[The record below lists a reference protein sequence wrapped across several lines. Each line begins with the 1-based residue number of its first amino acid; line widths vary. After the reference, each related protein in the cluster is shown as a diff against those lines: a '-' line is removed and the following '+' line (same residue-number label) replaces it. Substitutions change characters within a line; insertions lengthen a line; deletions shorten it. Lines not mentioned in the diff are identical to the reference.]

1 MKGEAEMRPYFE
13 RVAARLLLVTHASY
27 RVSEKRNKVGLT
39 PEEEEAADAIGWA
52 RNHLEAENGALATL
66 LFQGPERVPNG
77 NLAQVLTALGDD
89 QYNGKGGPLSAHMQV
104 VAQFAKAAEPIV
116 GNYTNLLE
124 GKIKL
129 AEDFGFE
136 ADAAQLHPSTLPH
149 QRDTILWALK
159 KGRALVGSSFGLGKT
174 HTQIEMLRLIQ
185 AETGGRVLIVCPLGV
200 KHQFTEEDGPRLCVD
215 IRYVRNDAEAA
226 AAGTAFLITNYE
238 RVRDGHFSPAFLASL
253 SGVSLD
259 EGSIMRSVGSDTHQ
273 QFTKLL
279 KPVPFRFV
287 CTATPSPNRYTEL
300 NHYAAFLGV
309 MDSGQALTRWF
320 KRDSQKAGNL
330 TLHPAHESDYW
341 LWVSSW
347 ALFLTKPSDLGYSD
361 ESYDLPDL
369 QVHWHLVSEGETE
382 LRTDSR
388 GQVEA
393 FASTGGNLPAA
404 AREKKRSIGARV
416 AKALEIVGAESSS
429 LNWLLWHHLEDERKA
444 LTKAFG
450 DDMEGYHAVYGSQE
464 LEEREKLIV
473 GFAHGQYRLL
483 ATKPE
488 IAGSGC
494 NFQKHC
500 HLNLFLGIDYRF
512 EDFIQAVH
520 RTHRFQQAHE
530 VQVHI
535 LYTPAE
541 EPIKKELEAKWKRHD
556 ELMAKMREIIRTYGL
571 SHEAAK
577 QQLTRSMGVEREEV
591 VGQRFT
597 AVRNDTVQELPR
609 LADNSVGLIHT
620 SIPFGNHYEYS
631 AAYED
636 FGHNT
641 DNEAFFGQMDFLI
654 PELYRVLKPGR
665 IAAIHVKDRVR
676 YGSVSGDSFIALDP
690 FSDQTS
696 AAFRKHG
703 FRLLGRIT
711 VLTDVVRENNQT
723 YRLGY
728 SEMCK
733 DGSKMGVGLPE
744 YILLL
749 RKMPSS
755 QDNGYADEPVVKDK
769 ADYSLARWQVD
780 AGALYRSSGD
790 RLLTPAELQSR
801 SMDRIGQWWK
811 KRNLFTPYDYKEH
824 VQVGEVLQTAG
835 RLPSSFSM
843 VAPQS
848 AHPDVWTNV
857 NYMRSLNGEQ
867 SKRNVE
873 NHICPLPFDI
883 VDRIITRYS
892 NPDDLVLDPFGGL
905 MTVPFRAVKLGRRG
919 YGVELKKEYWQAGV
933 AYCKEAEYQA
943 TVPTLFDF
951 MASEPVMQEGAV
963 AA

>member
-1 MKGEAEMRPYFE
+1 M
-13 RVAARLLLVTHASY
+13 T
-27 RVSEKRNKVGLT
+27 
-39 PEEEEAADAIGWA
+39 
-52 RNHLEAENGALATL
+52 
-66 LFQGPERVPNG
+66 
-77 NLAQVLTALGDD
+77 
-89 QYNGKGGPLSAHMQV
+89 
-104 VAQFAKAAEPIV
+104 KAATRPARRTKAYREF
-116 GNYTNLLE
+116 LE

-129 AEDFGFE
+129 AEDFGFA
-136 ADAAQLHPSTLPH
+136 ADRAALHPSTLPH
-149 QRDTILWALK
+149 QADTILWAAK
-159 KGRALVGSSFGLGKT
+159 KGRALIGSSFGLGKT
-174 HTQIEMLRLIQ
+174 HTQIELLRLCQ
-185 AETGGRVLIVCPLGV
+185 QQRGGMVLIVCPLGV
-200 KHQFTEEDGPRLCVD
+200 KHQFTEEDGPRLGVT
-215 IRYVRNDAEAA
+215 ITYVRNDAEAYA
-226 AAGTAFLITNYE
+226 VGSGFIITNYE
-238 RVRDGHFSPAFLASL
+238 RVRDGHFSAGFLARL
-253 SGVSLD
+253 TAVSLD
-259 EGSIMRSVGSDTHQ
+259 EGSVLRSVGSETHQ

-279 KPVPFRFV
+279 APVPYRFV

-330 TLHPAHESDYW
+330 TLHPQHEADYW

-347 ALFLTKPSDLGYSD
+347 ALFLTTPSDLGYSD
-361 ESYDLPDL
+361 AGYDLPAL
-369 QVHWHLVSEGETE
+369 QVHWHLVSEGEAE
-382 LRTDSR
+382 VHVDSR
-388 GQVEA
+388 GQAEV
-393 FASTGGNLPAA
+393 FHSTGGNLPAA

-416 AKALEIVGAESSS
+416 AKALELVDASQEDD
-429 LNWLLWHHLEDERKA
+429 NWLLWHHLEDERRA
-444 LTKAFG
+444 LEKAFADTPG
-450 DDMEGYHAVYGSQE
+450 GFHSVYGSQE
-464 LEEREKLIV
+464 LELREKLIV
-473 GFAHGQYRLL
+473 GFAHGEFAVL

-494 NFQKHC
+494 NFQRHC

-520 RTHRFQQAHE
+520 RTHRFQQAHP

-541 EPIKKELEAKWKRHD
+541 EPIRKELEAKWARHT
-556 ELMAKMREIIRTYGL
+556 ELMATMRGIIRQYGL
-571 SHEAAK
+571 SHEVVK
-577 QQLTRSMGVEREEV
+577 EKLTRSMGVQREVAQGE
-591 VGQRFT
+591 RFT
-597 AVRNDTVQELPR
+597 AVHNDCVAELAH

-636 FGHNT
+636 FGHNA
-641 DNEAFFGQMDFLI
+641 DNDAFFGQMDYLI
-654 PELYRVLKPGR
+654 PELHRVLKPGR

-676 YGSVSGDSFIALDP
+676 YGSVTGDSFIALDP

-728 SEMCK
+728 TEMCK

-790 RLLTPAELQSR
+790 RLLTPFELQSR
-801 SMDRIGQWWK
+801 SMDRIGRWWK
-811 KRNLFTPYDYKEH
+811 ERNLFTPYDYAEH
-824 VQVGEVLQTAG
+824 VHIGESIQHAG
-835 RLPSSFSM
+835 RLPSSF
-843 VAPQS
+843 ALIPPQS
-848 AHPDVWTNV
+848 AHPDVWTGV

-867 SKRNVE
+867 AKRNVE

-892 NPDDLVLDPFGGL
+892 NEGDLVLDPFGGL
-905 MTVPFRAVKLGRRG
+905 MTVPFRAVTLRRRG
-919 YGVELKKEYWQAGV
+919 YGVELKREYWKAGV
-933 AYCKEAEYQA
+933 AYCREAEYKA
-943 TVPTLFDF
+943 TVPTLFD
-951 MASEPVMQEGAV
+951 MLASTPEVQEGAV

>member
-1 MKGEAEMRPYFE
+1 M
-13 RVAARLLLVTHASY
+13 
-27 RVSEKRNKVGLT
+27 
-39 PEEEEAADAIGWA
+39 D
-52 RNHLEAENGALATL
+52 
-66 LFQGPERVPNG
+66 
-77 NLAQVLTALGDD
+77 
-89 QYNGKGGPLSAHMQV
+89 
-104 VAQFAKAAEPIV
+104 
-116 GNYTNLLE
+116 NYTEFLT
-124 GKIKL
+124 GKIRL
-129 AEDFGFE
+129 AEDFGF
-136 ADAAQLHPSTLPH
+136 DASGLELHPSTLPH
-149 QRDTILWALK
+149 QADTIRWALK
-159 KGRALVGSSFGLGKT
+159 KGRALIGSSFGLGKT
-174 HTQIEMLRLIQ
+174 HTQIEIMRLIQ
-185 AETGGRVLIVCPLGV
+185 AENGGQVLIVCPLGV
-200 KHQFTEEDGPRLCVD
+200 KHQFTEEDGPRLG
-215 IRYVRNDAEAA
+215 ITIQYVRNDDEAFYA
-226 AAGTAFLITNYE
+226 TTPFLITNYE
-238 RVRDGHFSPAFLASL
+238 RVRDGHFTPAFLASL
-253 SGVSLD
+253 SAVTLD
-259 EGSIMRSVGSDTHQ
+259 EGSVLRSVGTETHQ

-279 KPVPFRFV
+279 APVPFRFV

-300 NHYAAFLGV
+300 NHYASFLGV

-330 TLHPAHESDYW
+330 TLHPQHEADYW

-347 ALFLTKPSDLGYSD
+347 ALFLTTPSDLGYSD
-361 ESYDLPDL
+361 EGYDLPAL
-369 QVHWHLVSEGETE
+369 QVHWHLVSDGETAVHI
-382 LRTDSR
+382 DSR
-388 GQVEA
+388 GQAEV
-393 FASTGGNLPAA
+393 FHSTGGNLPAA

-416 AKALEIVGAESSS
+416 AKAQEIVAATS
-429 LNWLLWHHLEDERKA
+429 LRDNWLLWHHLEDERKA
-444 LTKAFG
+444 LERAFG
-450 DDMEGYHAVYGSQE
+450 NDPHGYNSVYGSQD
-464 LEEREKLIV
+464 LEDREGLIV
-473 GFAHGQYRLL
+473 AFAHGGYRLL
-483 ATKPE
+483 GTKPE

-494 NFQKHC
+494 NFQRHC

-520 RTHRFQQAHE
+520 RTHRFQQQHP

-541 EPIKKELEAKWKRHD
+541 EPIRKELEAKWKRHD
-556 ELMAKMREIIRTYGL
+556 DLMATMRGIIRQYGL
-571 SHEAAK
+571 SHDVAK
-577 QQLTRSMGVEREEV
+577 EKLSRSMGVEREEV
-591 VGQRFT
+591 KGQRFT

-636 FGHNT
+636 FGHNQ

-654 PELYRVLKPGR
+654 PELHRVLKPGR

-676 YGSVSGDSFIALDP
+676 YGSVTGDSFIALDP

-749 RKMPSS
+749 RKMPTS

-780 AGALYRSSGD
+780 AHAFWRTSGD

-801 SMDRIGQWWK
+801 SLDRIGKWWK
-811 KRNLFTPYDYKEH
+811 ARNLFTPYDYQQH
-824 VQVGEVLQTAG
+824 VETGEYLLGAK
-835 RLPSSFSM
+835 RLPSSFM
-843 VAPQS
+843 MLAPQS
-848 AHPDVWTNV
+848 AHPDVWGDV

-892 NPDDLVLDPFGGL
+892 NPGELVLDPFGGL
-905 MTVPFRAVKLGRRG
+905 MTVPFRAVKLNRRG
-919 YGVELKKEYWQAGV
+919 YGVELKREYWKAGV
-933 AYCKEAEYQA
+933 AYCREAEYEA

-951 MASEPVMQEGAV
+951 MDSQPTLEKGAM

>member
-1 MKGEAEMRPYFE
+1 MTKLPTRP
-13 RVAARLLLVTHASY
+13 ARRIPGY
-27 RVSEKRNKVGLT
+27 EQFLT
-39 PEEEEAADAIGWA
+39 
-52 RNHLEAENGALATL
+52 
-66 LFQGPERVPNG
+66 
-77 NLAQVLTALGDD
+77 
-89 QYNGKGGPLSAHMQV
+89 
-104 VAQFAKAAEPIV
+104 
-116 GNYTNLLE
+116 

-129 AEDFGFE
+129 AEDFGFV

-149 QRDTILWALK
+149 QCDTILWGLK
-159 KGRALVGSSFGLGKT
+159 KGRALIGSSFGLGKT
-174 HTQIEMLRLIQ
+174 HTQIELLRLVQ
-185 AETGGRVLIVCPLGV
+185 AETGGWVLIVCPLGV
-200 KHQFTEEDGPRLCVD
+200 KHQFTEEDGPRLGVH
-215 IRYVRNDAEAA
+215 IRYVRNDAEAFA
-226 AAGTAFLITNYE
+226 ADQEHGCRFLITNYE
-238 RVRDGHFSPAFLASL
+238 RVRDGHFSPEFLSAL
-253 SGVSLD
+253 AGVSLD
-259 EGSIMRSVGSDTHQ
+259 EGSVMRSVGSDTHQ
-273 QFTKLL
+273 QFTMLL
-279 KPVPFRFV
+279 ARVPFRYV

-330 TLHPAHESDYW
+330 TLHPQHEKDYW

-361 ESYDLPDL
+361 EGYDLPGL
-369 QVHWHLVSEGETE
+369 RVQWHLVSEGEAQ

-416 AKALEIVGAESSS
+416 AKALEIILTPEAYSDH
-429 LNWLLWHHLEDERKA
+429 WLIWHHLEDERKT
-444 LTKAFG
+444 LEKTFG
-450 DDMEGYHAVYGSQE
+450 EAPGGFHSVYGSQQ
-464 LEEREKLIV
+464 LDLREELIV
-473 GFAHGQYRLL
+473 DFSHGRYQYL

-556 ELMAKMREIIRTYGL
+556 ELMATMRDIIRTYGL

-591 VGQRFT
+591 VGARFT
-597 AVRNDTVQELPR
+597 AVRNDSVQELPR

-641 DNEAFFGQMDFLI
+641 DNDAFFGQMDFLI
-654 PELYRVLKPGR
+654 PELHRVLKPGR
-665 IAAIHVKDRVR
+665 LAAIHVKDRVR
-676 YGSVSGDSFIALDP
+676 YGSVTGDSFIALDP

-728 SEMCK
+728 TEMCK

-749 RKMPSS
+749 RKLPSS

-811 KRNLFTPYDYKEH
+811 RRNLFTPYDYAEH
-824 VQVGEVLQTAG
+824 VQVGETLEQAG

-848 AHPDVWTNV
+848 AHPDVWTDV
-857 NYMRSLNGEQ
+857 SYMRSLNGEQ

-883 VDRIITRYS
+883 VDRIIERYS
-892 NPDDLVLDPFGGL
+892 NPGDLVLDPFGGL
-905 MTVPFRAVKLGRRG
+905 MTVPYRAVKLGRRG
-919 YGVELKKEYWQAGV
+919 YGIELKKEYWQAGV
-933 AYCKEAEYQA
+933 AYCKEAEYTA

-951 MASEPVMQEGAV
+951 LASAPVMQEGGV

>member
-1 MKGEAEMRPYFE
+1 MTKHATRPAN
-13 RVAARLLLVTHASY
+13 RTKLA
-27 RVSEKRNKVGLT
+27 
-39 PEEEEAADAIGWA
+39 
-52 RNHLEAENGALATL
+52 ATL
-66 LFQGPERVPNG
+66 GSEYQQF
-77 NLAQVLTALGDD
+77 LT
-89 QYNGKGGPLSAHMQV
+89 
-104 VAQFAKAAEPIV
+104 
-116 GNYTNLLE
+116 
-124 GKIKL
+124 GKIRL
-129 AEDFGFE
+129 AEDYGFT

-149 QRDTILWALK
+149 QADTILWALK
-159 KGRALVGSSFGLGKT
+159 KGRALIGSSFGLGKT
-174 HTQIEMLRLIQ
+174 HTQLEVLRLCQ
-185 AETGGRVLIVCPLGV
+185 QHAGGLVLIVCPLGV
-200 KHQFTEEDGPRLCVD
+200 KHQFTEEDGPRLGVD
-215 IRYVRNDAEAA
+215 ILYVRNDAEAA
-226 AAGTAFLITNYE
+226 EAGTPFLITNYE

-253 SGVSLD
+253 TAVSLD
-259 EGSIMRSVGSDTHQ
+259 EGSVLRSVGSETHQ

-279 KPVPFRFV
+279 APVKFRFV

-330 TLHPAHESDYW
+330 TLHPQHEADYW

-347 ALFLTKPSDLGYSD
+347 ALFLTTPSDLGYSD
-361 ESYDLPDL
+361 EGYDLPAL
-369 QVHWHLVSEGETE
+369 QVHWHLVAEGEAD

-416 AKALEIVGAESSS
+416 VKAEEIIWQHRPVLDS
-429 LNWLLWHHLEDERKA
+429 WLVWHHLEDERRA
-444 LTKAFG
+444 LEKAFAPIG
-450 DDMEGYHAVYGSQE
+450 DGFHSVYGSQE
-464 LEEREKLIV
+464 LELRERLIV
-473 GFAHGQYRLL
+473 GFSRGEYKVL

-488 IAGSGC
+488 ITGSGC
-494 NFQKHC
+494 NFQRHC

-520 RTHRFQQAHE
+520 RTHRFQQAHP

-541 EPIKKELEAKWKRHD
+541 EPIRKELEAKWARHT
-556 ELMAKMREIIRTYGL
+556 ELMATMRGIIRTYGL

-577 QQLTRSMGVEREEV
+577 EKLSRSMGVEREEAT
-591 VGQRFT
+591 GQRYT
-597 AVRNDTVQELPR
+597 AVRNDSVQELPR

-636 FGHNT
+636 FGHNQ
-641 DNEAFFGQMDFLI
+641 DNEAFFAQMDFLI
-654 PELYRVLKPGR
+654 PELHRVLKPGR

-676 YGSVSGDSFIALDP
+676 YGSVTGDSFIALDP

-728 SEMCK
+728 TEMCK

-749 RKMPSS
+749 RKLPSS
-755 QDNGYADEPVVKDK
+755 QENGYADEPVVKDK

-780 AGALYRSSGD
+780 AGALYRTSGD

-811 KRNLFTPYDYKEH
+811 RRNLFTPYDYAEH
-824 VQVGEVLQTAG
+824 VQVGETLEKAG

-848 AHPDVWTNV
+848 AHPDVWTDIS
-857 NYMRSLNGEQ
+857 YMRSLNMEQ

-883 VDRIITRYS
+883 VDRIIERYS
-892 NPDDLVLDPFGGL
+892 NEGDLVLDPFGGL
-905 MTVPFRAVKLGRRG
+905 MTVPYRAVKLRRRG
-919 YGVELKKEYWQAGV
+919 YGIELNRAYWKCGV
-933 AYCKEAEYQA
+933 AYCREAEYQA

-951 MASEPVMQEGAV
+951 MASEPVLQEGGV

>member
-1 MKGEAEMRPYFE
+1 M
-13 RVAARLLLVTHASY
+13 TSY
-27 RVSEKRNKVGLT
+27 T
-39 PEEEEAADAIGWA
+39 TF
-52 RNHLEAENGALATL
+52 LE
-66 LFQGPERVPNG
+66 
-77 NLAQVLTALGDD
+77 
-89 QYNGKGGPLSAHMQV
+89 S
-104 VAQFAKAAEPIV
+104 
-116 GNYTNLLE
+116 
-124 GKIKL
+124 KIKL
-129 AEDFGFE
+129 AEDCGFE

-149 QRDTILWALK
+149 QADTILWALR
-159 KGRALVGSSFGLGKT
+159 KGRALIGSSFGLGKT
-174 HTQIEMLRLIQ
+174 HTQIELLRLVQ
-185 AETGGRVLIVCPLGV
+185 KATGGGVLIVCPLGV
-200 KHQFTEEDGPRLCVD
+200 KHQFTEEDGPRLGVD
-215 IRYVRNDAEAA
+215 IRYVRNDAEAQC
-226 AAGTAFLITNYE
+226 AGTPFWITNYE
-238 RVRDGHFSPAFLASL
+238 RVRDGHFSETFLASL
-253 SGVSLD
+253 AAVTLD
-259 EGSIMRSVGSDTHQ
+259 EGSVLRSVGSETHQ
-273 QFTKLL
+273 QFTRLL
-279 KPVPFRFV
+279 SAVLFRFV

-309 MDSGQALTRWF
+309 MDAGQALTRWF

-330 TLHPAHESDYW
+330 TLHPQHEADYW

-347 ALFLTKPSDLGYSD
+347 ALFLTRPSDLGYSD
-361 ESYDLPDL
+361 EGYDLPAL
-369 QVHWHLVSEGETE
+369 QVHWHLVADTE
-382 LRTDSR
+382 
-388 GQVEA
+388 
-393 FASTGGNLPAA
+393 ASVKVDRRSKQTEVFHVAGGNLPEAA
-404 AREKKRSIGARV
+404 KEKKRSITARV
-416 AKALEIVGAESSS
+416 AKAMELVFEPKPFPDVLIPGNTEYRY
-429 LNWLLWHHLEDERKA
+429 NPNQHWILWHHLEDERKA
-444 LTKAFG
+444 LEAAFAKTN
-450 DDMEGYHAVYGSQE
+450 HADYFHSVYGKQD
-464 LEEREKLIV
+464 LDEREQLIV
-473 GFAHGQYRLL
+473 DFSHGKYQYL

-494 NFQKHC
+494 NFQRHC

-520 RTHRFQQAHE
+520 RTHRFQQQHP

-541 EPIKKELEAKWKRHD
+541 EPIRKELEAKWARHT
-556 ELMAKMREIIRTYGL
+556 ELMENMRAIIKTYGL
-571 SHEAAK
+571 SHQLAK
-577 QQLTRSMGVEREEV
+577 ANLSRSMGVPREEV
-591 VGQRFT
+591 SGPLFT
-597 AVRNDTVQELPR
+597 AVRNDCVAELQTM
-609 LADNSVGLIHT
+609 ASNSVGLIHT

-636 FGHNT
+636 FGHNE
-641 DNEAFFGQMDFLI
+641 DNDMFFGQMDFLI
-654 PELYRVLKPGR
+654 PELHRVLKPGR

-676 YGSVSGDSFIALDP
+676 YGSVTGDSFIALDP

-728 SEMCK
+728 TEMCK

-749 RKMPSS
+749 RKLPSS

-780 AGALYRSSGD
+780 AGALYRSNGD

-811 KRNLFTPYDYKEH
+811 KRNLFTPYDYADH
-824 VQVGEVLQTAG
+824 VQVGETLEQAG

-848 AHPDVWTNV
+848 AHPDVWTDIS
-857 NYMRSLNGEQ
+857 YMRSLNGEQ

-892 NPDDLVLDPFGGL
+892 NAGDLVLDPFGGL
-905 MTVPFRAVKLGRRG
+905 MTVPFRALTLGRRG
-919 YGVELKKEYWQAGV
+919 YGVELKREYWQAGV
-933 AYCKEAEYQA
+933 AYCREAEYKA
-943 TVPTLFDF
+943 SVPTLFDLF
-951 MASEPVMQEGAV
+951 KLQEKEVV
-963 AA
+963 A

>member
-1 MKGEAEMRPYFE
+1 MGY
-13 RVAARLLLVTHASY
+13 
-27 RVSEKRNKVGLT
+27 SE
-39 PEEEEAADAIGWA
+39 
-52 RNHLEAENGALATL
+52 
-66 LFQGPERVPNG
+66 F
-77 NLAQVLTALGDD
+77 
-89 QYNGKGGPLSAHMQV
+89 
-104 VAQFAKAAEPIV
+104 
-116 GNYTNLLE
+116 LE

-129 AEDFGFE
+129 AEDFGFA

-149 QRDTILWALK
+149 QADTILWAAK
-159 KGRALVGSSFGLGKT
+159 KGRALIGSSFGLGKT
-174 HTQIEMLRLIQ
+174 HTQIELLRLCQ
-185 AETGGRVLIVCPLGV
+185 QQRGGRVLIVCPLGV
-200 KHQFTEEDGPRLCVD
+200 KHQFTEEDGPRLGVN
-215 IRYVRNDAEAA
+215 IRYVRNDQDVHEADMDRCR
-226 AAGTAFLITNYE
+226 FLITNYE
-238 RVRDGHFSPAFLASL
+238 RVRDGHFSPEFLASL
-253 SGVSLD
+253 TAVSLD
-259 EGSIMRSVGSDTHQ
+259 EGSVLRSVGSETHQ

-279 KPVPFRFV
+279 APVPYRFV

-330 TLHPAHESDYW
+330 TLHPAHEADYW

-347 ALFLTKPSDLGYSD
+347 ALFLTRPSDLGYSD
-361 ESYDLPDL
+361 EGYDLPAL
-369 QVHWHLVSEGETE
+369 QVHWHLVTEGETE

-388 GQVEA
+388 GQLEA
-393 FASTGGNLPAA
+393 FAVAGGNLPAA
-404 AREKKRSIGARV
+404 AREKKRSIAARV
-416 AKALEIVGAESSS
+416 AKALDIVLNTDDDGHCYHG
-429 LNWLLWHHLEDERKA
+429 NWLLWHHLEAERKA
-444 LTKAFG
+444 LDEAFALAPG
-450 DDMEGYHAVYGSQE
+450 GYHSVYGSQD
-464 LEEREKLIV
+464 LDLREQLIV
-473 GFAHGQYRLL
+473 DFAHGQYQYL

-494 NFQKHC
+494 NFQRHC

-520 RTHRFQQAHE
+520 RTHRFQQANP

-541 EPIKKELEAKWKRHD
+541 EPIRKELEAKWARHN
-556 ELMAKMREIIRTYGL
+556 ELMATMREIIRTYGL
-571 SHEAAK
+571 SHEVAK
-577 QQLTRSMGVEREEV
+577 QKLTRSMGVAREVAQGERY
-591 VGQRFT
+591 T
-597 AVRNDTVQELPR
+597 AVHNDCVAEMVNIAT
-609 LADNSVGLIHT
+609 NSVGLIHT

-636 FGHNT
+636 FGHNA
-641 DNEAFFGQMDFLI
+641 DNDAFFGQMDYLI
-654 PELYRVLKPGR
+654 PELHRVLKPGR

-676 YGSVSGDSFIALDP
+676 YGSVTGDSFIALDP

-728 SEMCK
+728 SEMLK
-733 DGSKMGVGLPE
+733 DSSKMGVGLPE

-749 RKMPSS
+749 RKLPTS

-790 RLLTPAELQSR
+790 RLLTPVELQSR
-801 SMDRIGQWWK
+801 SMDRIGRWWK
-811 KRNLFTPYDYKEH
+811 DRNLFTPYDYAEH
-824 VQVGEVLQTAG
+824 VQVGEVIQHAG
-835 RLPSSFSM
+835 RLPSSF
-843 VAPQS
+843 ALIPPQS
-848 AHPDVWTNV
+848 AHPDVWTGV

-892 NPDDLVLDPFGGL
+892 NEGDLVLDPFGGL
-905 MTVPFRAVKLGRRG
+905 MTVPFRAVTLRRRG
-919 YGVELKKEYWQAGV
+919 YGVELKRAYWKAGV
-933 AYCKEAEYQA
+933 AYCREAEYKA
-943 TVPTLFDF
+943 TVPTLFD
-951 MASEPVMQEGAV
+951 MLASTPEVQEGAV